1 MKKSNAWYFYFLAL
15 LVVLGSCKSQKSNK
29 TQQADTETSE
39 DMVIDETAY
48 FMEDLP
54 RIEPE
59 QTNDSSIFTVIE
71 DSPEFPGGQDSLM
84 AYLGRRIQYPK
95 EAMEKGIEGTVYV
108 TFVIEKD
115 GSVNKVHILRGIGKA
130 CDEEAMRVIRNM
142 PRWKPGFQREKP
154 VRVQYNIPI
163 RFKLPKD

>member
-1 MKKSNAWYFYFLAL
+1 MKKSNVGYFYFLAL

-39 DMVIDETAY
+39 DMVIDEIAY
-48 FMEDLP
+48 PMEDL
-54 RIEPE
+54 E

-84 AYLGRRIQYPK
+84 AYLNRNIHYPK

-115 GSVNKVHILRGIGKA
+115 GSVNKVQILRGIGKA

-142 PRWKPGFQREKP
+142 SRWKPGFQRGKP

-163 RFKLPKD
+163 KFQLPEE